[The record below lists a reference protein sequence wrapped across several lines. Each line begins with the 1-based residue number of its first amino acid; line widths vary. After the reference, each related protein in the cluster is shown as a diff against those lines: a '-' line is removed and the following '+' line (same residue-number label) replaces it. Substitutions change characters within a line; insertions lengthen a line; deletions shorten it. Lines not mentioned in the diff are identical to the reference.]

1 MTEAKAFEFDD
12 LQGLVRFAHGHLSE
26 TCFLLLDVVD
36 IQSALEWLGSAPI
49 TTAESIRPPPDN
61 ALQVAFSASGLRTL
75 GVPDAVIEDFSDE
88 FVTGMASE
96 RNRSRRL
103 GDVGAND
110 PQQWTWGGPERE
122 PPHMLLMLYTRSGGI
137 ADWEATVAGANFD
150 QAFRLRARLP
160 TDDLGRIEPFGF
172 IDGISQPKIDWQREM
187 STDVHTRDRYAN
199 LLALGETVLGY
210 PNEYGLYTQRPL
222 IDARSDPRAAV
233 LPAAEDQP
241 DRQDFG
247 RNGCYLVLRQLHQDV
262 PKFWQFLDREAD
274 SDEKTREQLAAAI
287 VGRHRDG
294 TPLVAA
300 AKEPILGIEGSGDKA
315 RLNQFTFDNDLDGH
329 RCPIGAHVRRSNPRS
344 GDFPHRVTG
353 LISRLRQ
360 IFGFG
365 RQHRRDDLIAS
376 TRFHRIVRRGRAYGP
391 LLTPEDAVKPD
402 APRDDRGL
410 EFICLVANISRQ
422 FEFVQHAWS
431 MNTKFGGVR
440 NESDPLLGN
449 REPLLNG
456 PPTDHF
462 ALPRADG
469 PAQCLEGLPQFVTV
483 RGGAYFFMPGIR
495 ALRYIAHSAAVQSRS
510 D

>member
-61 ALQVAFSASGLRTL
+61 ALQVAFSANGLRTL

-88 FVTGMASE
+88 FVAGMASE

-222 IDARSDPRAAV
+222 IDARSDPGPRYCRQQRINPTDRTSAATAV
-233 LPAAEDQP
+233 IWYCVNCT
-241 DRQDFG
+241 RTS
-247 RNGCYLVLRQLHQDV
+247 RN
-262 PKFWQFLDREAD
+262 
-274 SDEKTREQLAAAI
+274 S
-287 VGRHRDG
+287 
-294 TPLVAA
+294 
-300 AKEPILGIEGSGDKA
+300 GS
-315 RLNQFTFDNDLDGH
+315 FST
-329 RCPIGAHVRRSNPRS
+329 VRRTPTRRRASNWPPPS
-344 GDFPHRVTG
+344 SDDTG
-353 LISRLRQ
+353 TAR
-360 IFGFG
+360 
-365 RQHRRDDLIAS
+365 H
-376 TRFHRIVRRGRAYGP
+376 
-391 LLTPEDAVKPD
+391 
-402 APRDDRGL
+402 
-410 EFICLVANISRQ
+410 
-422 FEFVQHAWS
+422 
-431 MNTKFGGVR
+431 
-440 NESDPLLGN
+440 
-449 REPLLNG
+449 
-456 PPTDHF
+456 
-462 ALPRADG
+462 
-469 PAQCLEGLPQFVTV
+469 
-483 RGGAYFFMPGIR
+483 
-495 ALRYIAHSAAVQSRS
+495 
-510 D
+510 